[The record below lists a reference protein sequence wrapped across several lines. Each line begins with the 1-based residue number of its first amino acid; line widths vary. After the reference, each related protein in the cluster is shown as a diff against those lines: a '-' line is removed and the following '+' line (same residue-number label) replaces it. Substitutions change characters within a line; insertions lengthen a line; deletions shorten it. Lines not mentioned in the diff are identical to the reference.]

1 MQELPGMS
9 RNRMLRVGFKR
20 NYESGIPD
28 CGMHLRERVVS
39 GFPELMVRDSGSE
52 DDAGMCTFW
61 E

>member
-1 MQELPGMS
+1 
-9 RNRMLRVGFKR
+9 MLRVGFERKLQ
-20 NYESGIPD
+20 SGIPGCD
-28 CGMHLRERVVS
+28 MYLRKRVVS